1 MGFNR
6 DHALIANLLHCLGN
20 FFTDEMI
27 AIGRNFTYLGDLF
40 VRRDFLRV
48 LLQIGDDRYAKPL
61 NPVSTESEEGQT
73 G

>member
-1 MGFNR
+1 M
-6 DHALIANLLHCLGN
+6 HKL
-20 FFTDEMI
+20 I

-73 G
+73 GSLPAGASGR